1 MKVIMMA
8 VSTLDTA
15 PVQKTSGGK
24 RPHKCISQCGVLGA
38 PAAIIGADNCQ
49 YFVEVPVTG
58 GYTCAQPSATAEH
71 PGGGT
76 GGRQGNWQ
84 AFQQPKNTEAN
95 CVVWETGKETNPE
108 NPTH

>member
-38 PAAIIGADNCQ
+38 PAAIIGADNC
-49 YFVEVPVTG
+49 
-58 GYTCAQPSATAEH
+58 
-71 PGGGT
+71 
-76 GGRQGNWQ
+76 
-84 AFQQPKNTEAN
+84 
-95 CVVWETGKETNPE
+95 
-108 NPTH
+108 